1 MNFAFCRTDPS
12 SGGIDPPSRTA
23 SPARTYGA
31 AGNYI
36 CIAAFSLAL
45 AGCEPQN
52 VREEKALRRQLA
64 YELRHHAYQ
73 SAVPLARQL
82 VQRQPQDNSA
92 WKRLVQAQVGLHD
105 FDGAKQSLADWRN
118 AVQPSPHRAEE
129 YDGDIARAEGDL
141 AGALRAW
148 QKSASNQSK
157 NHRVLKKIAALE
169 QSQQHWNEA
178 IAAWTASLQVQDN
191 APARINRAVCLRRL
205 HRWDEA
211 FQDWRRAKQ
220 IGPDEPDVHHWS
232 TLFENV
238 GKFLDQIGELDA
250 KLEVLP
256 GDLGLLCDRALLLLR
271 TGDAELALDDCQAAA
286 RQAPW
291 ALRPKL
297 FAGLAL
303 IALNRAKE
311 CERLSI
317 KQPLRL
323 ETMTPAFLETISRLD
338 SAILVE
344 PKSAEHF
351 AARAWQLNEIG
362 QPILAL
368 QDAET
373 ADRLDEKNAGA
384 WAEASYALTKLGRGG
399 EAFGAIKHATEL
411 DPNLA
416 AAWQYRGELEM
427 QRGDNLAAIDSLS
440 RALNIEQT
448 VMALQKREE
457 CYRRAGLH
465 ARADEDQ
472 RVLQRL
478 TSRGVNEK

>member
-1 MNFAFCRTDPS
+1 MNFSFYS
-12 SGGIDPPSRTA
+12 KIDPPSR
-23 SPARTYGA
+23 RYGA
-31 AGNYI
+31 ASNYI
-36 CIAAFSLAL
+36 CIAAVALTLA
-45 AGCEPQN
+45 ACQPSD

-64 YELRHHAYQ
+64 NELHHHSYQ

-82 VQRQPQDNSA
+82 LQRQPKDNSA
-92 WKRLVQAQVGLHD
+92 WKRLVQAQIGLHD
-105 FDGAKQSLADWRN
+105 FDGAKQSLADWRK
-118 AVQPSPHRAEE
+118 AVQPPPHRADE
-129 YDGDIARAEGDL
+129 YEGDIARAEGDL
-141 AGALRAW
+141 TSALRAW
-148 QKSASNQSK
+148 QTTAANQPK
-157 NHRVLKKIAALE
+157 NHRVLEKIAALE
-169 QSQQHWNEA
+169 QSQQHWNKA
-178 IAAWTASLQVQDN
+178 IATWSASLLLQDG

-220 IGPDEPDVHHWS
+220 IDSDDPGVRRWS
-232 TLFENV
+232 PLFETV
-238 GKFLDQIGELDA
+238 GRFLDQIRELDA
-250 KLEVLP
+250 KLEALP

-271 TGDAELALDDCQAAA
+271 SGDAELALDDCQIAAQ
-286 RQAPW
+286 QAPW

-317 KQPLRL
+317 QQPLRL
-323 ETMTPAFLETISRLD
+323 ETMTPEFLETISRLD

-344 PKSAEHF
+344 PKNAEHF

-373 ADRLDEKNAGA
+373 AGRLDEKNADA
-384 WAEASYALTKLGRGG
+384 WAEASYALTKLGRGD
-399 EAFGAIKHATEL
+399 EAFNAIKHATDL

-416 AAWQYRGELEM
+416 AAWQYRGELEK

-440 RALNIEQT
+440 RALAIQQT
-448 VMALQKREE
+448 VVALQTREE
-457 CYRRAGLH
+457 CYRRAGLQ

-472 RVLQRL
+472 RALQQL
-478 TSRGVNEK
+478 TARAVNEK

>member
-1 MNFAFCRTDPS
+1 MSFSSCRK
-12 SGGIDPPSRTA
+12 IDPPSPTA
-23 SPARTYGA
+23 SPARNSGA
-31 AGNYI
+31 ASNYI
-36 CIAAFSLAL
+36 YIAAVAIAL
-45 AGCEPQN
+45 AGCDPQD
-52 VREEKALRRQLA
+52 VREEKALRRQLSH
-64 YELRHHAYQ
+64 ELHQHAYQ

-82 VQRQPQDNSA
+82 VQRKPQDNNG
-92 WKRLVQAQVGLHD
+92 WKRLVQAQIGLHD
-105 FDGAKQSLADWRN
+105 FDGAKQSVAEWRKT
-118 AVQPSPHRAEE
+118 VQPAPPRTDEFE
-129 YDGDIARAEGDL
+129 GDIARAEGDP

-148 QKSASNQSK
+148 QKSASNQLK
-157 NHRVLKKIAALE
+157 NHRVFGKIGAVE

-178 IAAWTASLQVQDN
+178 IAAWTASLQLQDN

-220 IGPDEPDVHHWS
+220 LGPDEPDVHRWS
-232 TLFENV
+232 ITFENL
-238 GKFLDQIGELDA
+238 GKFLEQIRELDA
-250 KLEVLP
+250 KLEALP
-256 GDLGLLCDRALLLLR
+256 GDLGLLCDRALLSLR
-271 TGDAELALDDCQAAA
+271 IGDAELALDDCHIAAQ
-286 RQAPW
+286 QAPW

-317 KQPLRL
+317 QQPLRL
-323 ETMTPAFLETISRLD
+323 ETMTPEFLETISRLD

-344 PKSAEHF
+344 PKNTEHF

-373 ADRLDEKNAGA
+373 AGRLEEKNAGA
-384 WAEASYALTKLGRGG
+384 WAEASYALTKLGRGS

-440 RALNIEQT
+440 RALAIEQT
-448 VMALQKREE
+448 VGALEKREE
-457 CYRRAGLH
+457 CYRRAGLQ

-472 RVLQRL
+472 RALRQL
-478 TSRGVNEK
+478 TARAVNVNER